1 MRGDVHVG
9 VDFDDVLYPYH
20 KFLKARL
27 HRKFGID
34 LSTRRVTTFYY
45 DLLPEFV
52 SKNIS
57 RDQVW
62 AEVRDTWS
70 EVETHAKAPLLD
82 PDAATVLQ
90 LLKRKHKITI
100 VTARH
105 DDALGLIK
113 DFLKR
118 HGIQP
123 HDIWVGRHEK
133 VGFDVLVDDFPA
145 HAVEN
150 AQAGGHSLLYT
161 IDENSTFDETRHP
174 RVRRVATW
182 TEVRE
187 AVQGLE
193 ASR

>member
-1 MRGDVHVG
+1 VHLG

-20 KFLKARL
+20 RFLKERL
-27 HRKFGID
+27 HRRYGID
-34 LSTRRVTTFYY
+34 LSQRRVTTFYY

-52 SKNIS
+52 TKRIT

-62 AEVRDTWS
+62 AEVRETWK
-70 EVETHAKAPLLD
+70 EVETHAQAPLLD
-82 PDAATVLQ
+82 PQAAPVIRAL
-90 LLKRKHKITI
+90 RRRHRVTI

-105 DDALGLIK
+105 DDALGVIRA
-113 DFLKR
+113 FLKR
-118 HGIQP
+118 HGIEP
-123 HDIWVGRHEK
+123 HDIVVGRHEK
-133 VGFDVLVDDFPA
+133 TGFDVLVDDFPA

-174 RVRRVATW
+174 RVRRVASW

-187 AVQGLE
+187 AVE
-193 ASR
+193 ALSGSR